1 MTHTNNEILQLFE
14 SALAQMQTPEEP
26 ELLYAPIIYSMSGGG
41 KRLRPVLLLLTAEAF
56 GGNVEEAMPAALAVE
71 IFHNFTLLH
80 DDIMDNAGLPLL
92 GVVPEDDELP
102 LCLHLGIPIL
112 LGSRQNAAGAYRNIA
127 SRLQG
132 NRVPLLRIR

>member
-1 MTHTNNEILQLFE
+1 MRKK
-14 SALAQMQTPEEP
+14 
-26 ELLYAPIIYSMSGGG
+26 LLRSMHA
-41 KRLRPVLLLLTAEAF
+41 T
-56 GGNVEEAMPAALAVE
+56 
-71 IFHNFTLLH
+71 I
-80 DDIMDNAGLPLL
+80 DDAIDKAGLPLL

-102 LCLHLGIPIL
+102 LCLHLGIPIP

>member
-1 MTHTNNEILQLFE
+1 MR
-14 SALAQMQTPEEP
+14 
-26 ELLYAPIIYSMSGGG
+26 IYR
-41 KRLRPVLLLLTAEAF
+41 KANPVISLI
-56 GGNVEEAMPAALAVE
+56 LAV
-71 IFHNFTLLH
+71 ILVLGLLCSLAANLLVNFAVSRMQVVKLSSFGAGKLH
-80 DDIMDNAGLPLL
+80 LVVNRVRKKMLRSMHATIDDAIDKAGLPLL